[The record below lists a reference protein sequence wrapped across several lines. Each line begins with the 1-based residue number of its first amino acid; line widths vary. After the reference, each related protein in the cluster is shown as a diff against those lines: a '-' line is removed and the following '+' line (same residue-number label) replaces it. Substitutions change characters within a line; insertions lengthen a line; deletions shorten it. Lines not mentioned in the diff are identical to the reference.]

1 MQKDGEKMKRLMYS
15 INQFTNA
22 LSTLLRAIEEPAYN
36 EYVRDATIQRFEYTY
51 ETAWKAI
58 RAVLSYQGVEL
69 RYPREM
75 FSEAF
80 SSGWIKDPDM
90 WDAMIEDRNLT
101 THTYK
106 ERTAESVY
114 ESICHSYFPALS
126 HLHQSLNEVIRK
138 YVDSTGENE
147 A

>member
-1 MQKDGEKMKRLMYS
+1 MLNNGEKMKRVLYN
-15 INQFTNA
+15 IKQFSNA
-22 LSTLLRAIEEPAYN
+22 ISTLDRAIHEPNFN

-58 RAVLSYQGVEL
+58 KAVLSYQGVEL
-69 RYPREM
+69 RHPREI

-80 SSGWIKDPDM
+80 SSGWIKDADI

-114 ESICHSYFPALS
+114 EAICKLYYPALKN
-126 HLHQSLNEVIRK
+126 LNQSLNEVIYKHVNPARK
-138 YVDSTGENE
+138 N
-147 A
+147 